1 MKILLLTLLLSTTAY
16 SQCYKTVG
24 SKAVYRNYP
33 NYNNVVEKYEVK
45 ADGRFLASFEP
56 ARNEEGE
63 VIYEST
69 GLEKIDPS
77 KKEDYFK
84 TECPVGMR

>member
-1 MKILLLTLLLSTTAY
+1 MKIFYLLLLISTTTY
-16 SQCYKTVG
+16 GQCYKTVG

-69 GLEKIDPS
+69 GLEKIAPE
-77 KKEDYFK
+77 KKEEYFK
-84 TECPVGMR
+84 TDCPVGVK